1 LIIIFRGCGARK
13 QGNYMKQVFRERECI
28 HRNEGVDGASY
39 NGVFY
44 VQALQQL
51 PIDQAMQVAGR
62 IDSFFWADAAN
73 IQVWLCLACAAE
85 LHLGDSPRAISQAA
99 RRQA

>member
-1 LIIIFRGCGARK
+1 
-13 QGNYMKQVFRERECI
+13 MKQVFRERECI
-28 HRNEGVDGASY
+28 HRDDGVEGEFY

-62 IDSFFWADAAN
+62 VSSFFWSDAAH
-73 IQVWLCLACAAE
+73 IQVWLCPACAAE